1 MKRLTIF
8 SLTCLFS
15 VGAVFAQ
22 QGVTQCGVP
31 TGQPKFPLLTY
42 QELPD
47 PAAPSDKEWAA
58 VMANKL
64 RAVFGNRV
72 LGPDKP
78 PVARIQTL
86 FIKKIVVKI
95 EQNAP
100 MGRAR
105 ELLLRIQREMLEDE
119 RYKSLIVYYDVDPM

>member
-15 VGAVFAQ
+15 VGAVLAQ

-47 PAAPSDKEWAA
+47 PAAPSEKEWAA
-58 VMANKL
+58 VKAPQVQWGNTDSRYAKH
-64 RAVFGNRV
+64 AV
-72 LGPDKP
+72 
-78 PVARIQTL
+78 PVIQPQKSITL
-86 FIKKIVVKI
+86 
-95 EQNAP
+95 E
-100 MGRAR
+100 GWR
-105 ELLLRIQREMLEDE
+105 
-119 RYKSLIVYYDVDPM
+119 

>member
-47 PAAPSDKEWAA
+47 PTAPSDKEWAA
-58 VMANKL
+58 VSYTHLTLPTKL
-64 RAVFGNRV
+64 EV
-72 LGPDKP
+72 
-78 PVARIQTL
+78 
-86 FIKKIVVKI
+86 
-95 EQNAP
+95 
-100 MGRAR
+100 
-105 ELLLRIQREMLEDE
+105 
-119 RYKSLIVYYDVDPM
+119 

>member
-42 QELPD
+42 QEL
-47 PAAPSDKEWAA
+47 
-58 VMANKL
+58 
-64 RAVFGNRV
+64 
-72 LGPDKP
+72 
-78 PVARIQTL
+78 
-86 FIKKIVVKI
+86 
-95 EQNAP
+95 
-100 MGRAR
+100 
-105 ELLLRIQREMLEDE
+105 
-119 RYKSLIVYYDVDPM
+119 SLIHI

>member
-47 PAAPSDKEWAA
+47 PTAPSDKEW
-58 VMANKL
+58 
-64 RAVFGNRV
+64 
-72 LGPDKP
+72 
-78 PVARIQTL
+78 
-86 FIKKIVVKI
+86 
-95 EQNAP
+95 
-100 MGRAR
+100 
-105 ELLLRIQREMLEDE
+105 
-119 RYKSLIVYYDVDPM
+119 